1 MIYDETINEYGFDPQ
16 APVPVLDELHAYLQE
31 PAHPEPEAATAYD
44 QLPLMVAAGEE
55 LVEVPDQEDPQD
67 KEDKDE

>member
-31 PAHPEPEAATAYD
+31 PVQLEPVAATAYD
-44 QLPLMVAAGEE
+44 QLPLRVAAGEE
-55 LVEVPDQEDPQD
+55 LVEVPDPQD
-67 KEDKDE
+67 KEGKDE